1 MGVSLLQMYPVK
13 EGLTGTQTIELL
25 TKRVQTLGGQLS
37 GQFLVDCDTYGSTIH
52 SMGGQQST
60 HRVLNV
66 LHNSEHPASTFALL
80 EVPVL
85 SAPGNLNLPPGSGV
99 KTVSLVADNLFD
111 LLVHKMSHV
120 YTSKKIKIE
129 SKGPRFELGDFVVKL
144 GSVLMS
150 QNFKGVLVE
159 VEYRPCSIAEAC
171 WELLMEFMQGIL
183 GQNAQL
189 SVPRTLQARMKE
201 MYTPLDTIHQ
211 YMDQFTSFRKQAS
224 FR

>member
-1 MGVSLLQMYPVK
+1 MMYINTYA
-13 EGLTGTQTIELL
+13 LITIMFCPFF
-25 TKRVQTLGGQLS
+25 V
-37 GQFLVDCDTYGSTIH
+37 
-52 SMGGQQST
+52 GGQQST

-129 SKGPRFELGDFVVKL
+129 SKGPRFELGDFVV
-144 GSVLMS
+144 SH
-150 QNFKGVLVE
+150 
-159 VEYRPCSIAEAC
+159 
-171 WELLMEFMQGIL
+171 
-183 GQNAQL
+183 
-189 SVPRTLQARMKE
+189 
-201 MYTPLDTIHQ
+201 MYTKQVLKSFIAIPQ
-211 YMDQFTSFRKQAS
+211 YLQILRLMFSIG
-224 FR
+224 